1 MSWFFLILLS
11 VLIVSFANILQKSLM
26 KDDKSDP
33 ISYSIIF
40 AFLLGLINLIVALIS
55 GFHFPSLNTTLI
67 FFPIAAILW
76 GVGTIF
82 YFKALQL
89 LESSEVTILA
99 SVRSVI
105 TIAASLLFLKE
116 SFNLQKLFGTVIV
129 LLSIFIVTNLK
140 HGIKFNKGI
149 FYTFGMV
156 LCYGLA
162 VVFDVLNLR
171 STDPLSYLALVNIL
185 IGIILLL
192 IFPKAIRQ
200 LKVLVNK
207 NFLKKM
213 LPLSVFSAAQA
224 IAYYF
229 ALAKGPAS
237 QIAPI
242 GQAQVIITILLAVVI
257 LKERDNLIRKII
269 AAILVMIGVIL
280 LR

>member
-11 VLIVSFANILQKSLM
+11 VVIVSFANILQKSLM

-40 AFLLGLINLIVALIS
+40 AFLLGFINLVVALTF
-55 GFHFPSLNTTLI
+55 GFHFPVLHIGLVA
-67 FFPIAAILW
+67 FPIAAILW

-99 SVRSVI
+99 SVRSLI
-105 TIAASLLFLKE
+105 TIAASLLFLGE
-116 SFNLQKLFGTVIV
+116 SFSVQKLMGTVIV
-129 LLSIFIVTNLK
+129 LFSIFIVTNLK
-140 HGIKFNKGI
+140 HGIKFNRGI

-156 LCYGLA
+156 LFYGLA
-162 VVFDVLNLR
+162 VVFDVVNLR

-192 IFPKAIRQ
+192 IFPKAIKKM
-200 LKVLVNK
+200 KVFASK
-207 NFLKKM
+207 SFLRKM
-213 LPLSVFSAAQA
+213 LPLSAFSSAQA

-242 GQAQVIITILLAVVI
+242 GQAQVIITILLAVII
-257 LKERDNLIRKII
+257 LKERDNLLRKVI
-269 AAILVMIGVIL
+269 AAVLVMIGVIL